1 MMLKSVT
8 VRKDDD
14 DDIAFIAFDPER
26 IQSVIAARV
35 NGRWTVRIM
44 YVGGDSYEM
53 VSNDKRDAF
62 SIARVIQNT
71 VNGPDERPEGA
82 TETGRWK

>member
-1 MMLKSVT
+1 MTLKSVT
-8 VRKDDD
+8 IRKDD

-26 IQSVIAARV
+26 IQSVIAVRV
-35 NGRWTVRIM
+35 DGRWTIRIM

-62 SIARVIQNT
+62 SLARAIQDA
-71 VNGPDERPEGA
+71 VNGTNQSMP
-82 TETGRWK
+82 TEPTA